1 MEALRPL
8 FAALFPELER
18 PVYEQDSLAELLL
31 AHLGLVAVSS
41 AAAAV
46 VGGGA
51 GIFITR
57 PAGRE
62 FRQLADRLF
71 AIGQTVP
78 PVAVLA
84 VATPLIGFG
93 YLPALIALTLYGL
106 LPIMRSTVAGLEAVP
121 AAVLDAGR
129 GQGLD
134 RWQLLWRVE
143 LALAAP
149 AMMAGLRT
157 SVSVNIGTAAL
168 ASTVGAR
175 TLGTPII
182 TGLNG
187 FNTAYVLQGAVLLGL
202 LAIVVDLGLA
212 RVDRRLT
219 RWQS

>member
-18 PVYEQDSLAELLL
+18 PVYEQDSLAVLLL
-31 AHLGLVAVSS
+31 AHLGLVAASS
-41 AAAAV
+41 AAAAM

-57 PAGRE
+57 PAGWA